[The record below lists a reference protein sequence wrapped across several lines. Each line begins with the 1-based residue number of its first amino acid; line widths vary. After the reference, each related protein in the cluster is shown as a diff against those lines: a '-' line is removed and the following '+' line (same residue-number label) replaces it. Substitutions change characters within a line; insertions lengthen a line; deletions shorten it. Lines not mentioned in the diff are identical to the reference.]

1 MNIPSL
7 EGTLQ
12 LVAPWLFEQER
23 ARTWCCSRATAD
35 ISKLFGAAGAA
46 AAWDALTEHYHAQ
59 QEALADEPPDHLC
72 WTIVGLGE
80 VELGVFW
87 AQESP

>member
-35 ISKLFGAAGAA
+35 ISKLFGAEGAA
-46 AAWDALTEHYHAQ
+46 AAWERLIEHHHAK
-59 QEALADEPPDHLC
+59 QEALADEPEDHLC
-72 WTIVGLGE
+72 FLA
-80 VELGVFW
+80 LGVW
-87 AQESP
+87 PTDGRESP